1 MDSPGDS
8 VVSGQTI
15 ESQSPSGFWALEDLP
30 PFPWIATK
38 VLQLFSAAEDDL
50 EVRRLI
56 ELIRSDT
63 ALGAELLR
71 RANSVLFGLKSQISS
86 LQHAVTLLGLEH
98 VKTLALTIGLG
109 SYLHTALKL
118 SILRRCWR
126 HSLACAL
133 LAEEFASACSLP
145 PDQAYTAGLLHDVG
159 RLALLVKYPQP
170 YADLLSV
177 VIESRLAVLVSE
189 RDLFDVDHCQ
199 AGAWLAKKWQ
209 FPPELRR
216 VAALHHNPPM
226 NGSFDL
232 VRLVN
237 VSCRLSESLGFEVVE
252 SAEPEDPV
260 AILGELPQK
269 ALSRIRFDVPALKET
284 LTRKLNALE

>member
-1 MDSPGDS
+1 M
-8 VVSGQTI
+8 SGQTI
-15 ESQSPSGFWALEDLP
+15 ESQSPSGLWALEDLP

-38 VLQLFSAAEDDL
+38 VLQLFAAPEDDL

-63 ALGAELLR
+63 ALSAELLR
-71 RANSVLFGLKSQISS
+71 RANSALFGLKSQISS
-86 LQHAVTLLGLEH
+86 LQHAVTLLGLDQ
-98 VKTLALTIGLG
+98 VRTLALTIGLG

-126 HSLACAL
+126 HSLASAL
-133 LAEEFASACSLP
+133 LAEEFAPACSLP
-145 PDQAYTAGLLHDVG
+145 PDQSYTAGLLHDVG

-177 VIESRLAVLVSE
+177 VIENRFAVLASE
-189 RDLFDVDHCQ
+189 QDLFDVDHCQ
-199 AGAWLAKKWQ
+199 AGAWLAEKWE

-216 VAALHHNPPM
+216 VAELHHNPPV

-237 VSCRLSESLGFEVVE
+237 LACRLSDSLGFAAVE
-252 SAEPEDPV
+252 ATQPEDPV
-260 AILGELPQK
+260 DILGELPQK
-269 ALSRIRFDVPALKET
+269 ALSRIRFDVLELKET